1 MNEVSFWQELLRL
14 VIALGLGGVLGW
26 ERQQA
31 DKPVGLRTMA
41 LVSVGSAGFVLITL
55 EVVAWVGQFN
65 ENVDPS
71 RVLAGVIGGIGFL
84 GAGTII
90 QARGSVAGVTTA
102 SVIWVTAAIGM
113 ASGFG
118 MFALATML
126 CGLAFLTLSM
136 GRVGRHGPHASE
148 TAGGRAS
155 NEE

>member
-1 MNEVSFWQELLRL
+1 MSDVPQWEQLVRL
-14 VIALGLGGVLGW
+14 VLSLLLGGILGW

-55 EVVAWVGQFN
+55 EVVDWVRTFN
-65 ENVDPS
+65 PNVDPS

-90 QARGSVAGVTTA
+90 QSRGSIAGVTTA
-102 SVIWVTAAIGM
+102 AVIWVTAAIGM

-118 MFALATML
+118 LYALATAL
-126 CGLAFLTLSM
+126 CFLAFFTLES
-136 GRVGRHGPHASE
+136 GRLSRNKMREQNNHD
-148 TAGGRAS
+148 
-155 NEE
+155 

>member
-1 MNEVSFWQELLRL
+1 MNEVSFWDELLRL
-14 VIALGLGGVLGW
+14 VFALVLGGVLGW

-55 EVVAWVGQFN
+55 EVVKWVQEFN
-65 ENVDPS
+65 PNVDPS

-136 GRVGRHGPHASE
+136 GRVGMREPRPSDADRGHASKGE
-148 TAGGRAS
+148 
-155 NEE
+155 